1 MADFQRVVE
10 YLRDVRLP
18 PLAITDEL
26 RQYAAQYA
34 ELCRAANERLRRCC
48 AFLAQGYRAEARHLA
63 EENPNLL
70 DLVAALDYP
79 ESVAW
84 AEFCRSADLPVP
96 ESLQMERAAQ
106 LNEAYTQDEPLEHLF
121 ARLRLLNLARASVV
135 ERLSLMRMIAAQ
147 DASSFW
153 DGDIR
158 SFERVRLRELPN
170 DFVAA
175 VKAQDFTRIQEIY
188 AELTQ
193 QPWREIPPQ
202 DLVQAVG
209 EAFQRMQR
217 QAVETELDNL
227 LPAIHDAFA
236 AKDHALCTSLLQQW
250 KQTADMS
257 PQGVAVSLNEQI
269 SHVVEWVNNENEAQ
283 LRRNAY
289 EAACQELHQQLAAE
303 APTAELEATLTKIKA
318 FEEGIPEDL
327 QTRYDQRLLARQKA
341 GRNRFRLKIAALV
354 GTFLLIGGVIAVVII
369 LQRGNQET
377 QTLADKITA
386 ANKLLDIA
394 LADNIY
400 ADALKVN
407 PSFATA
413 APVLAA
419 HKETETIRARFQED
433 KSRLDRALADLNG
446 ALEPTRALLNNTNT
460 TAEKLLAE
468 GRNLDSF
475 VTQLNALGDLKWVDP
490 DDHILKSKSE
500 LENMRVQLQE
510 QANKNIVTRISQA
523 EAEVNAL
530 GQDTTTD
537 LVILAQQFGKL
548 RSKVAT
554 IKSIVGIE
562 KAQSAKSEQLL
573 TAIDTLYK
581 DLTLNRKRMLALQK
595 VQNAT
600 GSAEELNRELDSFV
614 KSHPDA
620 KQASDFKR
628 AVDRALMVK
637 SVEAWRDLVRSWNG
651 KFEGLSAKQ
660 ANDRIVEISRYITAY
675 PATPFMSDITSY
687 GEYLKQSTEAT
698 AEQSVWQKDFGDLLA
713 NPLVR
718 DIGYIKTSDGVIHLT
733 LGDIKYA
740 ESRLGNTINYSFE
753 KLDTLDVAKR
763 IKVEVI
769 PPMTM
774 LNTKPLPLA
783 HAVIAI
789 NMAEQIRRIDEKN
802 WETWGITMLDEVL
815 ASKDSNLFIKALF
828 AQQLMRTSITV
839 TGGAVKDLYEKSL
852 TVLAR
857 QDPNL
862 QWFAL
867 PANAVESLEQALAL
881 IPKSDVV
888 LARLAQRKKDL
899 FAHLSLDL
907 AGYGVLMKDATSWT
921 VYTNDIGK
929 MDGMRIVVLRGT
941 ASTSLQTIGKI
952 EAAKPQLDTSLITDL
967 PQGQIVMFF
976 K

>member
-217 QAVETELDNL
+217 QAVEQELDNL

-257 PQGVAVSLNEQI
+257 PQGIAGSLNEQI
-269 SHVVEWVNNENEAQ
+269 RHVVEWVNNENEAQ
-283 LRRNAY
+283 TRCNAF
-289 EAACQELHQQLAAE
+289 ESACQELNQLLASE
-303 APTAELEATLTKIKA
+303 APTAELEATLAKIKG
-318 FEEGIPEDL
+318 FDEGVPEDL
-327 QTRYDQRLLARQKA
+327 QTRYDQRILARQKA
-341 GRNRFRLKIAALV
+341 GRNRFRLKVAALI

-377 QTLADKITA
+377 QTVADKISA
-386 ANKLLDIA
+386 ANKALDIA
-394 LADNIY
+394 LADSIY
-400 ADALKVN
+400 TDALKVN
-407 PSFATA
+407 PGFATA

-433 KSRLDRALADLNG
+433 KSRLDRTLAELNG
-446 ALEPTRALLNNTNT
+446 ALEPTRALLNNSNT
-460 TAEKLLAE
+460 TAEKLLSEA
-468 GRNLDSF
+468 RNLDSF

-490 DDHILKSKSE
+490 DDRILKSRSE

-510 QANKNIVTRISQA
+510 QANKNIVARINQV

-530 GQDTTTD
+530 RLDTTTD
-537 LVILAQQFGKL
+537 LSKLELQFGQL

-562 KAQSAKSEQLL
+562 DTQSAKSERLL
-573 TAIDTLYK
+573 TAIDTTRK
-581 DLTLNRKRMLALQK
+581 DLALHRERMLALQK
-595 VQNAT
+595 VLNAT
-600 GSAEELNRELDSFV
+600 GSPEELKRELEV
-614 KSHPDA
+614 YIANQPTA
-620 KQASDFKR
+620 KQTGDFKR
-628 AVDRALMVK
+628 AVDRALLVK

-651 KFEGLSAKQ
+651 KFEGLTAVQ
-660 ANDRIVEISRYITAY
+660 AQTRIVEISRYVTAY

-740 ESRLGNTINYSFE
+740 EHRLGNTIYYTFE
-753 KLDTLDVAKR
+753 ELDTSDVAKR
-763 IKVEVI
+763 KKVDVI

-774 LNTKPLPLA
+774 MNPKPLPMA

-789 NMAEQIRRIDEKN
+789 KMAEQIRFIDDKN

-839 TGGAVKDLYEKSL
+839 TGGAVKDLYEKTL
-852 TVLAR
+852 TELAR

-867 PANAVESLEQALAL
+867 PATAVESLEKALAG
-881 IPKSDVV
+881 IPKSDVA

-899 FAHLSLDL
+899 FARLTQDFV
-907 AGYGVLMKDATSWT
+907 GYGVLMKDAASWT
-921 VYTNDIGK
+921 VYANDIGK
-929 MDGMRIVVLRGT
+929 MEGMRIVVLRGT
-941 ASTSLQTIGKI
+941 ASTTLQNIGTIK
-952 EAAKPQLDTSLITDL
+952 AAKPQLDTSLITDL